1 MALQQPQDTS
11 ENEITMV
18 FPATSYIFSR
28 DGRISRRTSA
38 LSECMSLRL
47 RLDLANHADELV
59 VGVMMKTV
67 ENPQEET
74 GNRYPE
80 ELIITPHTS

>member
-1 MALQQPQDTS
+1 MDLQQAQDTS
-11 ENEITMV
+11 ETMV
-18 FPATSYIFSR
+18 FT
-28 DGRISRRTSA
+28 A
-38 LSECMSLRL
+38 LSEYPRAETGPCQP
-47 RLDLANHADELV
+47 DELV